1 MLGYFAL
8 GPKFAVR
15 VSFAQFI
22 EPRTYDPLPS
32 CQSDPAMPTPEIA
45 LLLST
50 YQRPQHLR
58 HALLSI
64 ALQQID
70 HAKLELVVTDDGST
84 DETADVVRQFAGSV
98 DFPVHFATH
107 PHDGFRLARCR
118 NEGAAASRAPYM
130 LFLDGDCI
138 LPPDHVSVHLRQRK
152 PGFVMAGDCCR
163 LEQDVSARI
172 DEAVIRGGAFQH
184 WGSPREEARLRKLD
198 RASRFYRAIRHPN
211 KPKLI
216 GNNVGIWRV
225 DYERVNGYDENFHG
239 WGCEDDDLRYR
250 LRRAGVKIE
259 SILRWTRTYHLWH
272 PSEATA
278 PARWR
283 DGLNV
288 KYLLRKGGLT
298 RCRNGLVKRPLADL
312 NVRVVGEPAAPQ
324 SVARLLA
331 GRIAQFGGG
340 SGNGGTRRRFDPP
353 EVEILFLPG
362 RGTFSGQAQTNVL
375 VALENSTDAARLAR
389 RAHVLVATQQLTTNP
404 NQVQFTLDDFDR
416 ALDAVA

>member
-1 MLGYFAL
+1 M
-8 GPKFAVR
+8 PK
-15 VSFAQFI
+15 
-22 EPRTYDPLPS
+22 
-32 CQSDPAMPTPEIA
+32 PEIA

-50 YQRPQHLR
+50 FQRPLHLR

-64 ALQQID
+64 ALQRIE
-70 HAKLELVVTDDGST
+70 HGKIELVVTDDGST
-84 DETADVVRQFAGSV
+84 DETADVVCQFARSV
-98 DFPVHFATH
+98 DFPVHFTTH

-118 NEGAAASRAPYM
+118 NEGAAASQAPYL

-138 LPPDHVSVHLRQRK
+138 LPPDHVSQHLQHRK

-163 LEQDVSARI
+163 LEQEPSARVD
-172 DEAVIRGGAFQH
+172 DEVIRRGEFQL
-184 WGSPREEARLRKLD
+184 WGSPREEGRLRKLD
-198 RASRFYRAIRHPN
+198 RASRFYRAIRHPT
-211 KPKLI
+211 KPKLV

-225 DYERVNGYDENFHG
+225 DYERVNGYDENFQG

-259 SILRWTRTYHLWH
+259 SILRWTRTFHLWH

-288 KYLLRKGGLT
+288 KYLLRKGRLT
-298 RCRNGLVKRPLADL
+298 RCRNGLVKRPLTDL
-312 NVRVVGEPAAPQ
+312 HVRVVGEPAEPQ

-331 GRIAQFGGG
+331 GRIAEPG
-340 SGNGGTRRRFDPP
+340 SEARVERSDPP

-362 RGTFSGQAQTNVL
+362 RGKFSGQAQTNVL
-375 VALENSTDAARLAR
+375 VALEDSTGAARLAR
-389 RAHVLVATQQLTTNP
+389 RAHVLVASRQLTTNQ
-404 NQVQFTLDDFDR
+404 NQLQFTLDDFDR